1 MQEFNKFFVRL
12 RPDTRRLLDR
22 AAADQGRSRA
32 SLIDEAVKELLSRRY
47 STTAELLDRMIGAH
61 Q

>member
-22 AAADQGRSRA
+22 ASVDQGKSRA
-32 SLIDEAVKELLSRRY
+32 AIIDEAVKHLLQRRY
-47 STTAELLDRMIGAH
+47 SSTVELLDQMIAAH

>member
-32 SLIDEAVKELLSRRY
+32 A
-47 STTAELLDRMIGAH
+47 LLDRMIVAH

>member
-22 AAADQGRSRA
+22 AAADQCRSRA
-32 SLIDEAVKELLSRRY
+32 SLIDEAIKELLSRRY
-47 STTAELLDRMIGAH
+47 STTAELLDRMIVAN

>member
-22 AAADQGRSRA
+22 ASVDMGRSRA
-32 SLIDEAVKELLSRRY
+32 SLIDEAVKQLLSRRY
-47 STTAELLDRMIGAH
+47 SSTVELLDQMIAAH